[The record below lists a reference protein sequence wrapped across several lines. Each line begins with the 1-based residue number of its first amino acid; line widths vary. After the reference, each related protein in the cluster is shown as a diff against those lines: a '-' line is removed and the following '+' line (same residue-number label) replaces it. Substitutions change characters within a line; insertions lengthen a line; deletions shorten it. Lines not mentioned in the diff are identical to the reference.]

1 MLLQGDV
8 SLMNLLHFLH
18 SGLAHGDVVSGKSL
32 RAQMLASFII
42 PPGPDLVVQPLKGT
56 KFCYDTDG
64 CTGKYMWTAKGAD
77 YTCVPIPLCHVSCS
91 LLCVGAAYR
100 LNVETSLPLTI
111 ADASR
116 RRSSFLRWTTWPHY
130 ISKRFTRPHTRTPSC
145 AHVLDHEASK
155 HDAEWSFTQRQV
167 CLCNCLCPVGCC
179 RPIHLRRHQTQTAR
193 RRMKTPATGAKLMR
207 SVSSTTQTRWW

>member
-1 MLLQGDV
+1 MVQNTQHLLRIV
-8 SLMNLLHFLH
+8 LFLFQQNRGH
-18 SGLAHGDVVSGKSL
+18 HPQQAFTIRGRRGRRAVWTGRRRDAPAH
-32 RAQMLASFII
+32 RASAAQSRRSRA
-42 PPGPDLVVQPLKGT
+42 PP
-56 KFCYDTDG
+56 
-64 CTGKYMWTAKGAD
+64 
-77 YTCVPIPLCHVSCS
+77 
-91 LLCVGAAYR
+91 
-100 LNVETSLPLTI
+100 SLP
-111 ADASR
+111 
-116 RRSSFLRWTTWPHY
+116 P
-130 ISKRFTRPHTRTPSC
+130 RPHTRTPSC